1 MMNRR
6 QKQALLP
13 IFAFLLVGLLWT
25 FRPELYAPIFRE
37 IDRGSTQLWQR
48 HYPPPTVSEAL
59 ESRGRTHRNEAW
71 LCRVVEAVDLHAEFS
86 RNEDGHPQ
94 IYYTGDR
101 WGEFCFK
108 VAHMIPEPDVNSTP
122 PSACKAVTPEREF
135 ADITAVRVTPWIEF
149 VFEKEKEGSVN
160 AIPLPTYSAVIG
172 ETKFTPDPSA
182 EQRRLVEQLHAVTPF
197 NQAPPSRHWDYSFA
211 FWFDEGAGSPEGR
224 CYNVVYESTSGK
236 LALTG
241 DMKQHCWCVLS
252 PVFREHFL
260 AYMRPRLEAAS
271 K

>member
-1 MMNRR
+1 MNRLLNR
-6 QKQALLP
+6 ALPP
-13 IFAFLLVGLLWT
+13 IIPCLLVGLLWT
-25 FRPELYAPIFRE
+25 FRTELYIPIFRE
-37 IDRGSTQLWQR
+37 IDRGSTHLWQR

-59 ESRGRTHRNEAW
+59 ESLERTHRNEAW
-71 LCRVVEAVDLHAEFS
+71 LSRVAEAVDLQAEFR

-108 VAHMIPEPDVNSTP
+108 VAHMISETDVNATP
-122 PSACKAVTPEREF
+122 PSACKAVTPEMEF
-135 ADITAVRVTPWIEF
+135 ADITAIRVTPWIEF
-149 VFEKEKEGSVN
+149 LFEKEKEGSIN
-160 AIPLPTYSAVIG
+160 AIPLPTYSSMIG
-172 ETKFTPDPSA
+172 ETKFTPNPSA
-182 EQRRLVEQLHAVTPF
+182 EQRRLIEQLHAVSPF

-211 FWFDEGAGSPEGR
+211 FWYAPGSPEGR

-236 LALTG
+236 LSLTG
-241 DMKQHCWCVLS
+241 DMKLHCWCVLS